1 RRRGHVRGRFPRG
14 DELRRGLAPATGVP
28 GPEQPVGDLGPA
40 QEADPLAHHRPE
52 GPRLRLPRPA
62 GRRQRRAGG
71 LRGQPRGGRAGT
83 GRRRAD
89 PHRVRHL
96 PPGRAHHLRRPDQ
109 VPLGRG
115 GGGVG
120 AQGSAHALRR
130 LPPAAQPGR
139 ARPRRGDRRGHR
151 ARGGGLRGG
160 RRARPARDVRPRLRD
175 ALRRARG
182 PARGDG
188 GSPGPDAG
196 HRPRGAAR
204 RGRSPRC
211 GRASEPADAGPE
223 AAVAKLNMVKA
234 LNLAL
239 LQEMER
245 DPDVLVIGEDVGVDG
260 GVFRV
265 TEDLHRKFGGTR
277 VVDSPLAEAG
287 IIGAAVGM
295 SLYGLKPVC
304 EIQFSG
310 FAFQCFHQIENHV
323 ARYRMRTQGR
333 FGCQMVVRMPFG
345 GGVRALE
352 HHSES
357 EEQFYAHIP
366 GLKMVIPSGPRNAR
380 ALLAAAI
387 RDPDP
392 VIFFEAKALYH
403 AAKEDVPDEI
413 ETMPIGRAHVD
424 RPGRD
429 LTLVAYGAMVRVARE
444 VAERLHEEDGVEVEI
459 VDLLTISPLDRETLA
474 ASVRKTGRAVIV
486 HEAPRSF
493 GPGAEIAASIMEV
506 AFLSLEAP
514 VRRVTANDLP
524 FVGFAR
530 ERANVPD
537 VPRVLA
543 ACRET
548 LAF

>member
-1 RRRGHVRGRFPRG
+1 
-14 DELRRGLAPATGVP
+14 
-28 GPEQPVGDLGPA
+28 
-40 QEADPLAHHRPE
+40 
-52 GPRLRLPRPA
+52 
-62 GRRQRRAGG
+62 
-71 LRGQPRGGRAGT
+71 
-83 GRRRAD
+83 
-89 PHRVRHL
+89 
-96 PPGRAHHLRRPDQ
+96 
-109 VPLGRG
+109 
-115 GGGVG
+115 
-120 AQGSAHALRR
+120 
-130 LPPAAQPGR
+130 
-139 ARPRRGDRRGHR
+139 
-151 ARGGGLRGG
+151 
-160 RRARPARDVRPRLRD
+160 
-175 ALRRARG
+175 
-182 PARGDG
+182 
-188 GSPGPDAG
+188 
-196 HRPRGAAR
+196 
-204 RGRSPRC
+204 
-211 GRASEPADAGPE
+211 
-223 AAVAKLNMVKA
+223 VAKLNMVKA

-239 LQEMER
+239 LQEMDR

-265 TEDLHRKFGGTR
+265 TEDLHRKFGGNR
-277 VVDSPLAEAG
+277 VVDTPLAEAG
-287 IIGAAVGM
+287 IIGASVGM
-295 SLYGLKPVC
+295 ALYGLKPVC

-323 ARYRMRTQGR
+323 ARYRMRSQSR
-333 FGCQMVVRMPFG
+333 FGCQMVVRMPYG

-357 EEQFYAHIP
+357 EEQFYSHIP

-413 ETMPIGRAHVD
+413 ETMEIGRARVD
-424 RPGRD
+424 RSGTD
-429 LTLVAYGAMVRVARE
+429 LTLVAYGAMLRVARE
-444 VAERLHEEDGVEVEI
+444 VAEQLHQERGVEVEI
-459 VDLLTISPLDRETLA
+459 VDLLTIAPLDRETVTD
-474 ASVRKTGRAVIV
+474 SVRKTGRAVVV

-493 GPGAEIAASIMEV
+493 GPGAEIAATIMEG

-514 VRRVTANDLP
+514 VRRVTGHDVP